1 MRFKSAKS
9 QLGFAHIFMALGLV
23 FLAVAIGYAGVRVFN
38 KNKDR
43 SANGQTSSSILSS
56 NGSAESKAIAAGK
69 MLSNNKCQ
77 GTSKLTFTHLP
88 MNQSDFGF
96 LIPYGDVIGGHVT
109 PIDHEYFT
117 PAQYNSPRDSYP
129 VYAMADAT
137 IVDIQPRVTPNHG
150 TDYRLIFAH
159 SCTSLYYYDLLT
171 DLSGAAKDA
180 YAAHGE
186 GVNLPVKAGDQVG
199 MIGGQTLDFALWDTN
214 TVLTGFVN
222 PASYDAEAWKIHTT
236 DPFPSYTAAL
246 RAIMVS
252 RDPRTAVPIAGKI
265 DHDID
270 GKLIGN
276 WFVQGSGGY
285 HDTANTSQDYWKG
298 HLSIATNV
306 YDPSVFVISIGDFG
320 GQALQFIAIGNT
332 PDPATVDTNSGLV
345 KYDLADYRY
354 QKADGTMWDNMT
366 YTQNPKPV
374 ATSDNRGCLLV
385 QLTQKQLL
393 KAEGFPGQTCS
404 AISSFD
410 SAAKTYTR

>member
-1 MRFKSAKS
+1 
-9 QLGFAHIFMALGLV
+9 
-23 FLAVAIGYAGVRVFN
+23 
-38 KNKDR
+38 
-43 SANGQTSSSILSS
+43 
-56 NGSAESKAIAAGK
+56 
-69 MLSNNKCQ
+69 
-77 GTSKLTFTHLP
+77 
-88 MNQSDFGF
+88 

-298 HLSIATNV
+298 HLSIAPNV